1 MQTHETQLEN
11 LNKQL
16 IIGTKI
22 NIIIQQSTKL
32 LDIINDNQKE
42 VNRLKAQSDKLT
54 LTSSD
59 DIKGGW

>member
-42 VNRLKAQSDKLT
+42 VNRLKAQSDRLKEVA
-54 LTSSD
+54 
-59 DIKGGW
+59 